1 MHWPQTPTKKCRQPT
16 NNAERA
22 RTFSAGT
29 KRPLHNS
36 IAIKTSPVKQHSES
50 IIGLIRIIPSFYKIQ
65 NPGPW
70 PKACWIWVF
79 HLAGRL
85 TVCISSQ
92 KGEFMKYWHS
102 RCPPHQNAYSSRN
115 VDGMELAHRAG
126 FLCKFNCLHREEAPA
141 MVSLASS
148 CDQLGLPAQT
158 TAQEGENKNAKLT
171 GNPRGWKWKRPP
183 TRALAVSHKGSLPP
197 GWSLKRKTMLR
208 KKEKGEKK
216 MKTTS
221 HLEKEEIEVFS
232 HPRKVSRACLPN
244 RTSLLYGNP
253 WGMLGWA
260 GHPLINENLFLP
272 SVIHM
277 VDYQSL
283 LSH

>member
-1 MHWPQTPTKKCRQPT
+1 
-16 NNAERA
+16 
-22 RTFSAGT
+22 
-29 KRPLHNS
+29 
-36 IAIKTSPVKQHSES
+36 
-50 IIGLIRIIPSFYKIQ
+50 
-65 NPGPW
+65 
-70 PKACWIWVF
+70 
-79 HLAGRL
+79 
-85 TVCISSQ
+85 
-92 KGEFMKYWHS
+92 
-102 RCPPHQNAYSSRN
+102 
-115 VDGMELAHRAG
+115 MELAHRAG

-183 TRALAVSHKGSLPP
+183 TRALAVSHKDSLPP

-232 HPRKVSRACLPN
+232 QPRKVSRACLPN